1 MSYNIMKKLLTLI
14 LILVAALSMSA
25 VTQLPDETLN
35 YKVMFKWGLINK
47 QAGSATLSI
56 RNVGD
61 NYHTRLTARSASW
74 ADKFYRVRDTLTGV
88 IRRDGFLPLIYEN
101 VSHEGGDYKHDI
113 VRYEYPGSMVK
124 ANCEHNRR
132 KKKEKELKT
141 QRKTMEAEGVAMD
154 MLSMYYYMRSIDY
167 PRMKT
172 DQVTKLHIFSGK
184 RKELLTIKYRGM
196 QNIKIDGKEHRC
208 YHISF
213 TFTSGDGKKTS
224 DDMDAWISA
233 DSRRIPMK
241 LEGKLPVGK
250 VHCLYT
256 GK

>member
-1 MSYNIMKKLLTLI
+1 MKKLLNATIAL
-14 LILVAALSMSA
+14 ALSVLTLSSA
-25 VTQLPDETLN
+25 NLSDETLH

-47 QAGSATLSI
+47 QAGSATLSV

-61 NYHTRLTARSASW
+61 NYHTMLTARSASW
-74 ADKFYRVRDTLTGV
+74 ADRFYSVRDTLSGV
-88 IRRDGFLPLIYEN
+88 IQRKGFKPLRYEN
-101 VSHEGGDYKHDI
+101 VSHEGGDFKHDI
-113 VRYEYPGSMVK
+113 VTYDYSGSGVK

-132 KKKEKELKT
+132 KKKEKDLKT
-141 QRKTMEAEGVAMD
+141 QHKEMTSEGIAMD
-154 MLSMYYYMRSIDY
+154 MLSMYYYMRYIDY
-167 PRMKT
+167 PKMKP
-172 DQVTKLHIFSGK
+172 DEQKQLHIFSGK
-184 RKELLTIKYRGM
+184 RKELLSIKYRGV
-196 QNIKIDGKEHRC
+196 QNVKIDGKEHKC

-213 TFTSGDGKKTS
+213 TFTSDGGKKTS

-256 GK
+256 GS

>member
-1 MSYNIMKKLLTLI
+1 MKKLLTLI
-14 LILVAALSMSA
+14 LALWVSLPA
-25 VTQLPDETLN
+25 LRATNLPDETLN

-56 RNVGD
+56 RNAGD
-61 NYHTRLTARSASW
+61 FYHTCLTARSASW
-74 ADKFYRVRDTLTGV
+74 ADRFYSVRDTLTGI
-88 IRRDGFLPLIYEN
+88 IRRDGFRPVKYVNI
-101 VSHEGGDYKHDI
+101 SHEGGDYKHDI
-113 VRYEYPGSMVK
+113 VKFDYTYNLVR
-124 ANCEHNRR
+124 ATCDHNWR
-132 KKKEKELKT
+132 KKKDKELKSQ
-141 QRKTMEAEGVAMD
+141 QRVMESSGVAMD

-167 PRMKT
+167 PKMKI
-172 DQVTKLHIFSGK
+172 DEVKKLHIFSGK
-184 RKELLTIKYRGM
+184 RKELLTIKYRGI
-196 QNIKIDGKEHRC
+196 QNVKIDDKEHKC

-250 VHCLYT
+250 VHCLYI

>member
-1 MSYNIMKKLLTLI
+1 MKKFLTIVFGLMTVV
-14 LILVAALSMSA
+14 LSLSAA
-25 VTQLPDETLN
+25 TLPDETLN

-56 RNVGD
+56 RNAGEH
-61 NYHTRLTARSASW
+61 YHTKLTARSASW
-74 ADKFYRVRDTLTGV
+74 ADKFYSVRDTLTGI
-88 IRRDGFLPLIYEN
+88 IRREGFRPLKYEN
-101 VSHEGGDYKHDI
+101 VSHEGGDYKHDV
-113 VRYEYPGSMVK
+113 VRYDYTGAVVK
-124 ANCEHNRR
+124 ANCEHNWR
-132 KKKEKELKT
+132 KKKEKDLKT
-141 QRKTMEAEGVAMD
+141 QQRVMESEGIAMD

-167 PRMKT
+167 PAMKINE
-172 DQVTKLHIFSGK
+172 VKKLHIFSGK
-184 RKELLTIKYRGM
+184 RKELLTIKYRGE
-196 QNIKIDGKEHRC
+196 QNVKVDKTEYKC

-233 DSRRIPMK
+233 DSRRIPIK